1 MRARRC
7 VYTVRQ
13 GADHRRDSLTR
24 QDGVHYLLELLL
36 RGSPTSTTRS
46 DSPPA
51 QAGEPMHGV
60 IAPAALTAVTHLC
73 AIATVAAASG
83 TKPPNF
89 LILFGDDWYARNP
102 CRNAYSNILRILQW
116 ITWLIAQ
123 GLRGHGRKL
132 GG

>member
-1 MRARRC
+1 
-7 VYTVRQ
+7 
-13 GADHRRDSLTR
+13 
-24 QDGVHYLLELLL
+24 
-36 RGSPTSTTRS
+36 
-46 DSPPA
+46 
-51 QAGEPMHGV
+51 MHGV